1 MNIPF
6 LSLHDVTAKY
16 KDEIHEAVKR
26 VVDSGW
32 YLQGKENEQFEKHY
46 AEYIGTKHCIG
57 CANGLDALIWIFRAY
72 IELGVMQPG
81 DEVIVPANTYIA
93 TILAITENGLIPVL
107 VEPRQDTLQ
116 IDDSLIEERITE
128 RTKAICIVHLYGR
141 LAYTEKI
148 GELCAKYGL
157 KLIEDNAQAHGC
169 SYRAPQSPEG
179 EVVATTMQERTGVN
193 MADPA
198 YYPTLKKR
206 AAEMRAN
213 PTEAENIL
221 WNALSEQKLGYKI
234 RRQHIVSQYI
244 LDFAYHDC
252 RLAIE
257 LDGGYHNTEDQQYDD
272 AVRTK
277 NLEALG
283 WHVLRF
289 TNDEVYNNL
298 DEVLAKIKSAI
309 ESATATSPTDASPLG
324 ECGAGRLA
332 KRTGSLGDAAGHS
345 FYPGKNLGAL
355 GDGGAVTTDDD
366 ELAAAIR
373 ALANYGSQKKY
384 VFKYTGRN
392 SRLDEIQAAVL
403 DVKLRHLDEDLKAR
417 QEIADYYYDHI
428 DNPLIELPVRLPH
441 ENNVYHLFP
450 ILVKNLPHNP
460 LEGKSS
466 CQEYLGDSTCM
477 GDFLQVHTAT
487 SPSGDCGAGLCGA
500 DSLRDKLQKYL
511 EDNGVGTVIHYPI
524 PPHLQ
529 ECYQNSPFRG
539 LGGLPIT
546 ELLADCELSL
556 PISPTMTMEEAAEVV
571 RLVNEFKE

>member
-16 KDEIHEAVKR
+16 KDEIHEAVLR

-32 YLQGKENEQFEKHY
+32 YLQGNENEQFEKHY

-93 TILAITENGLIPVL
+93 TILAITENGLVPVL
-107 VEPRQDTLQ
+107 VEPRKDTLQ

-141 LAYTEKI
+141 LACTQHI
-148 GELCAKYGL
+148 LDLCEKYGL

-169 SYRAPQSPEG
+169 TMPIANSQSP
-179 EVVATTMQERTGVN
+179 
-193 MADPA
+193 
-198 YYPTLKKR
+198 
-206 AAEMRAN
+206 
-213 PTEAENIL
+213 I
-221 WNALSEQKLGYKI
+221 
-234 RRQHIVSQYI
+234 
-244 LDFAYHDC
+244 
-252 RLAIE
+252 
-257 LDGGYHNTEDQQYDD
+257 
-272 AVRTK
+272 
-277 NLEALG
+277 
-283 WHVLRF
+283 
-289 TNDEVYNNL
+289 
-298 DEVLAKIKSAI
+298 
-309 ESATATSPTDASPLG
+309 AS
-324 ECGAGRLA
+324 
-332 KRTGSLGDAAGHS
+332 KRTGSLGSAAGHS

-417 QEIADYYYDHI
+417 QAIAAYYYDHI
-428 DNPLIELPVRLPH
+428 CNPLITLPKRLPDTQ
-441 ENNVYHLFP
+441 NVYHLFP
-450 ILVKNLPHNP
+450 ILVKNTLPFR
-460 LEGKSS
+460 EEK
-466 CQEYLGDSTCM
+466 E
-477 GDFLQVHTAT
+477 V
-487 SPSGDCGAGLCGA
+487 GLC
-500 DSLRDKLQKYL
+500 RDRLQAYL
-511 EDNGVGTVIHYPI
+511 ADNGVGTVIHYPI

-529 ECYQNSPFRG
+529 ECYQNHPSFRG
-539 LGGLPIT
+539 RDWKRLILPIT
-546 ELLADCELSL
+546 EQIADEELSL
-556 PISPTMTMEEAAEVV
+556 PISPCMTLEEAAEVV
-571 RLVNEFKE
+571 RLINNWRR

>member
-16 KDEIHEAVKR
+16 KEEIHEAVLR

-93 TILAITENGLIPVL
+93 TILAITENGLVPVL
-107 VEPRQDTLQ
+107 VEPRKDTLQ

-141 LAYTEKI
+141 LACTQHI
-148 GELCAKYGL
+148 LDLCEKYGL

-179 EVVATTMQERTGVN
+179 EVVATTMQERAGVN

-244 LDFAYHDC
+244 LDFAYLDC

-277 NLEALG
+277 NLESLG
-283 WHVLRF
+283 WHVLRIKNEEVF
-289 TNDEVYNNL
+289 NDIET
-298 DEVLAKIKSAI
+298 VLAQIKAAI
-309 ESATATSPTDASPLG
+309 QTATATSPTDASPLG

-417 QEIADYYYDHI
+417 QTIAAYYYDNI
-428 DNPLIELPVRLPH
+428 NNPLITLPKRLPDS
-441 ENNVYHLFP
+441 ENVYHLFP
-450 ILVKNLPHNP
+450 ILVGNGQLAIGNRRDE
-460 LEGKSS
+460 L
-466 CQEYLGDSTCM
+466 QAYLT
-477 GDFLQVHTAT
+477 
-487 SPSGDCGAGLCGA
+487 
-500 DSLRDKLQKYL
+500 
-511 EDNGVGTVIHYPI
+511 ENGVGTVIHYPI

-529 ECYQNSPFRG
+529 ECYQNHPSFQGRAG
-539 LGGLPIT
+539 DRLVLPIT
-546 ELLADCELSL
+546 EMLADCELSL
-556 PISPTMTMEEAAEVV
+556 PMSPCMTLEQAEYVV
-571 RLVNEFKE
+571 NLINNWEG